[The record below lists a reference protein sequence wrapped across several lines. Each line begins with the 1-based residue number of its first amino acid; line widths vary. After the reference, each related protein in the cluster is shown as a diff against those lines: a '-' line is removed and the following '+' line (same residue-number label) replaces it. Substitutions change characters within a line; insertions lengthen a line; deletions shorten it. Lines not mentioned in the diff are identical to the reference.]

1 MDICP
6 SICSSS
12 SSLAAAVCSITG
24 AFSNSAIGFS
34 LRMPARICLI
44 LFASSFCI
52 SMVLKSFGCAGSFVV
67 SFGSSA
73 ACSISSLCSVTAA
86 AISFSVF
93 IMMLSA
99 ITSVS
104 DLGISFIIS
113 SSRVGTAASIA
124 ASLVSISTILLGLS

>member
-1 MDICP
+1 MENM
-6 SICSSS
+6 
-12 SSLAAAVCSITG
+12 G
-24 AFSNSAIGFS
+24 
-34 LRMPARICLI
+34 LRPPVFENLR
-44 LFASSFCI
+44 
-52 SMVLKSFGCAGSFVV
+52 GSFNVKLYNNKKDIENIGDKNIV
-67 SFGSSA
+67 EFCREPKTKKEIA
-73 ACSISSLCSVTAA
+73 TFLNISSLGYVTAA